1 MSNEIYTLNQ
11 TSTSLDNV
19 ISKFDDLDDK
29 VLKTSK
35 DLEEMN
41 SLLDS
46 AGDSL
51 SSEEDAKY
59 NQETYK
65 NLQDNASRRR
75 YIELAA
81 EYSRQEANKKRQ
93 EQLNIINGLSTA
105 ERSRL
110 LNDNTTNSA
119 FLEAQSAIRATVNN
133 EIYETIDALKELGI
147 YTDEELKATEELTVA
162 FMGETKALEALDY
175 ANNPDAV
182 GDLVSELV
190 KLDATSIFGN
200 ESKSI
205 TERVE
210 AFREIQKALADD
222 EAALEALNKTYS
234 E

>member
-11 TSTSLDNV
+11 TATSLENV
-19 ISKFDDLDDK
+19 ISKFDDLDNK
-29 VLKTSK
+29 VLKTKK
-35 DLEEMN
+35 DIEDMT

-51 SSEEDAKY
+51 SSEENAKY

-81 EYSRQEANKKRQ
+81 EYSRDEANKKRQ
-93 EQLNIINGLSTA
+93 EQLNIINGLSTS
-105 ERSRL
+105 EKNRL
-110 LNDNTTNSA
+110 LNDDTTNSA

-162 FMGETKALEALDY
+162 FMEETKALEALNY

-182 GDLVSELV
+182 ASLVSELV
-190 KLDATSIFGN
+190 KLDATSVFSD

-210 AFREIQKALADD
+210 AFREIQQALADD
-222 EAALEALNKTYS
+222 AAALEALNQAYS